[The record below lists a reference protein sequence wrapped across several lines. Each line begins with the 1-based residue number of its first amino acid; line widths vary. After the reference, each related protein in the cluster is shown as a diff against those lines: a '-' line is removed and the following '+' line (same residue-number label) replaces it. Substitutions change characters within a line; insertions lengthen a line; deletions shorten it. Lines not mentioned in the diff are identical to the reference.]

1 MFTGLVEEI
10 GTVRRI
16 TVSAD
21 GASIDVAAKTVLSD
35 LKIGDSV
42 AVSGPCLTVTA
53 LAGDGFTAYVMPET
67 LKKTN
72 LGNLSAGSEVNL
84 ERALSLNARLGG
96 HMVSGH
102 IDAAVDLIDRQREG
116 GAILLTF
123 NCLPDLM
130 RYIVPKGSVALD
142 GVSLTVAAVGEDRFT
157 VGVIPHTADQTTVG
171 RRKIGDRFNLEVD
184 LLGKYVEKM
193 LSPFTGGEKSE
204 KSKISLAFLQEQ
216 GYI

>member
-1 MFTGLVEEI
+1 MFTGLIEEI

-53 LAGDGFTAYVMPET
+53 LGGGGFTAFVMPET

-72 LGNLSAGSEVNL
+72 LGALSAGSEVNL
-84 ERALSLNARLGG
+84 ERALTLSARLGG

-102 IDAAVDLIDRQREG
+102 IDAAVELIDRQREG
-116 GAILLTF
+116 GAVLLTF
-123 NCLPDLM
+123 NCPSELM
-130 RYIVPKGSVALD
+130 LYIVPKGSVALD

-157 VGVIPHTADQTTVG
+157 VGVLPHTADQTTVG
-171 RRKIGDRFNLEVD
+171 RRKIGDIFNLEVD
-184 LLGKYVEKM
+184 LIGKYVEKM
-193 LSPFTGGEKSE
+193 LSPFTGGEKKG